1 TRKMRGDRPF
11 VMCNLRAQGGLD
23 EVIRFIEKQ
32 GMLTAAA

>member
-1 TRKMRGDRPF
+1 
-11 VMCNLRAQGGLD
+11 MCNLRAQGGLD